1 MTQIP
6 ELPRNYD
13 DGLAVVEEEGPG
25 SRDDQRNLR
34 MKMHA
39 VSMRLQKKALAFD
52 PHMRMTRQ
60 MQNDRVSKKMKVE
73 LKREEAV
80 VGKRN

>member
-1 MTQIP
+1 MTRIP

-13 DGLAVVEEEGPG
+13 DGLAVVEEGPG
-25 SRDDQRNLR
+25 SRDGQRNLR
-34 MKMHA
+34 MKMQA
-39 VSMRLQKKALAFD
+39 ASMRLQKKALMFD
-52 PHMRMTRQ
+52 PHMRMTRR